1 ARRAPLPPPKP
12 AADSIAADHCDGG
25 LGKFLDARIRLLDRR
40 IVILGRLEGGA
51 LAFELRDVGAGDEG
65 LAARAREHHHAHLV
79 VLGEALEHPARRRPH
94 VERYG
99 VMTLGIVED
108 HIADAPVL
116 AREHL
121 VGLGHVV
128 HGLSSALRA
137 PINFTRQTAFA
148 LRNAAISF
156 ALNPNSLSTASVCSP
171 SAGGGAASRLGV

>member
-1 ARRAPLPPPKP
+1 
-12 AADSIAADHCDGG
+12 
-25 LGKFLDARIRLLDRR
+25 
-40 IVILGRLEGGA
+40 
-51 LAFELRDVGAGDEG
+51 FELRDVGAGDEG

-99 VMTLGIVED
+99 VMTLWVVED

-137 PINFTRQTAFA
+137 PINFARQPAFA

-156 ALNPNSLSTASVCSP
+156 ARNPTSWSTASVCSP
-171 SAGGGAASRLGV
+171 SAGGGAASRLGVRDSDIGWPAMRRVDLSLVLTACAMPRCTTCGSA